1 MTKVTGAYTAVAAD
15 DVSPLTVPLAKE
27 EGNDSRTWTDT
38 YFENKV
44 SADDLVAVF
53 DVNYDGLK
61 QKLNYTMVFFVL
73 FWIYMIWILVPLYL
87 NDGSD
92 GSRFMS
98 LFWFVYCG
106 FMLVIVLRAVH
117 RQKKVVN
124 GLHVA
129 VTRQGIRKD
138 MNHFPFAAL
147 FHTSTMMPFEEISK
161 IFVRR
166 VCCGACGKGQVH
178 VIAAADQTQ
187 NIIQD
192 LEDPDG
198 FVELVKR
205 MMEEKQKQSDTSMV
219 DAAKSDS
226 PSITK
231 V

>member
-1 MTKVTGAYTAVAAD
+1 MTKVTGADTAVAAD
-15 DVSPLTVPLAKE
+15 DVPPLTVPLAKE

-53 DVNYDGLK
+53 DVNYDGIK
-61 QKLNYTMVFFVL
+61 QKLYYASFCYFL
-73 FWIYMIWILVPLYL
+73 FSIYMIWIFEPLYL
-87 NDGSD
+87 NDSID
-92 GSRFMS
+92 GARFM
-98 LFWFVYCG
+98 FFFFYVYWG
-106 FMLVIVLRAVH
+106 FMLVFVLRAV
-117 RQKKVVN
+117 

-161 IFVRR
+161 IFIRR
-166 VCCGACGKGQVH
+166 VRCGACGKGQVH

-187 NIIQD
+187 NIILD